1 VLGQEA
7 AIREIAE
14 NIASAA
20 LGTQQVTADLDDL
33 RRAAADTGDAAA
45 AVLGA
50 ARQLGQGA
58 DELRAEVQQF
68 IAEVRAA

>member
-1 VLGQEA
+1 
-7 AIREIAE
+7 
-14 NIASAA
+14 
-20 LGTQQVTADLDDL
+20 VTADLDDL